1 MAAGRFTFPD
11 PGGSSGGIEATRPH
25 SQWRNRAGLA
35 PDFPV
40 MPLVGT
46 QGLGSLSRAVRDCVI
61 GRVREYFGECVIAE
75 MVE

>member
-11 PGGSSGGIEATRPH
+11 PEGSSGGIEATRPH

-40 MPLVGT
+40 MPLIGT
-46 QGLGSLSRAVRDCVI
+46 QGGEIVSREDAQAR
-61 GRVREYFGECVIAE
+61 GERLETRVLHAAASRQKR
-75 MVE
+75 